1 MSTNKLKPLCSVTT
15 LLGITVIGV
24 VVVYFFTRY
33 NKPSYHQ
40 KMKGMRENMIAEF
53 YHGPHR
59 SLPTRSY
66 NGKSHY
72 ALWVVP
78 GVQPELSSVVRKY
91 GGYHI
96 KLMNMQPIDLP
107 PNFNLN
113 DVLTSGFS
121 FSVNHRWNLMLPQ
134 ISVHGV
140 HTKSHL
146 AIMVIDG
153 ASTLNMLR
161 KFFQTPKGGSWKPLH
176 FDNSVDVD
184 ANKNVDKFNYMTL
197 GSDDPYDQAK
207 LDDFTYQT
215 QWYVQLVKGPNF
227 EWIPTQRV
235 MLYAAQGLEG

>member
-1 MSTNKLKPLCSVTT
+1 MSSKKSTGLYSFIITMVGVAVVT
-15 LLGITVIGV
+15 
-24 VVVYFFTRY
+24 VVVYYFTKS
-33 NKPSYHQ
+33 KPHYSYR
-40 KMKGMRENMIAEF
+40 RENMVAEF
-53 YHGPHR
+53 YDGAPHR
-59 SLPTRSY
+59 GLQATVPTRSY
-66 NGKSHY
+66 NDKSHY

-107 PNFNLN
+107 SNFNLN
-113 DVLTSGFS
+113 DVLTNGFPS
-121 FSVNHRWNLMLPQ
+121 AISHRWNLMLQQ
-134 ISVHGV
+134 INVHEV

-161 KFFQTPKGGSWKPLH
+161 KFFQTSKGGSWKPLH

-235 MLYAAQGLEG
+235 MLYAAQGFEG